1 MVGKDHRSPLVAVA
15 EDLGFYTVQ
24 AQLDSGVY
32 IIGAVGQ
39 DGTDIFF
46 YHCFNGQRG
55 DIAGAADSNR
65 HTPDA
70 STVSIKALI
79 D

>member
-39 DGTDIFF
+39 DGIDIFF
-46 YHCFNGQRG
+46 NAYRLNSAH
-55 DIAGAADSNR
+55 
-65 HTPDA
+65 H
-70 STVSIKALI
+70 KM
-79 D
+79 